1 MSHEL
6 IRTHVVMPK
15 DLLEEAD
22 KLVGSR
28 HRSEFVTA
36 AAAEKVARM
45 KLRQAAH
52 KLGGSLE
59 HTDIPGRSSSP
70 RSVTG
75 QFVLLRLCGQA
86 RIAIP
91 SRVLR
96 RRSPS
101 QMP

>member
-15 DLLEEAD
+15 DLLEEVD

-36 AAAEKVARM
+36 AAAEKVACL

-59 HTDIPGRSSSP
+59 HTDIPGWETSESAAGWVRN
-70 RSVTG
+70 
-75 QFVLLRLCGQA
+75 
-86 RIAIP
+86 
-91 SRVLR
+91 LR
-96 RRSPS
+96 RESEERRQEDATSR
-101 QMP
+101 